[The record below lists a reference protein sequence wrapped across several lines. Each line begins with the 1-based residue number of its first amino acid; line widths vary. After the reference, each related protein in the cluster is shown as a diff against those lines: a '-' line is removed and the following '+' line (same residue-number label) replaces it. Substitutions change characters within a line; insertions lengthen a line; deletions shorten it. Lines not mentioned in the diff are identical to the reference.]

1 LEELSL
7 YFAASPA
14 AAAAAAAELALSQ
27 HVLAAQ
33 SGRPVVPPSSTTDD
47 ENNSNGFHPAPID
60 LSQNYE
66 RMIRNSSGG
75 NVDPPSQTRDV
86 VAVDTSNKTA
96 ELLVEKSA

>member
-1 LEELSL
+1 MEELSL

-33 SGRPVVPPSSTTDD
+33 QQSGRVVVPPTTDDD
-47 ENNSNGFHPAPID
+47 ENNSSNGFHPAPID

-66 RMIRNSSGG
+66 RMIRSGG
-75 NVDPPSQTRDV
+75 GDVDQQSQT
-86 VAVDTSNKTA
+86 VAVDTSNKTT
-96 ELLVEKSA
+96 ELLVDKSA